1 MTSAE
6 VRTELVNALKLDL
19 VGPGQKLGDPNEILP
34 QPPSR
39 WRAAARDLS
48 PTQRT
53 AWREAGRSR

>member
-1 MTSAE
+1 MRAPTAE
-6 VRTELVNALKLDL
+6 ELAAIAAAYLRLTAVTAE
-19 VGPGQKLGDPNEILP
+19 PP